1 MCCNRRLFNE
11 NNKKVINIFFWI
23 WSHCPV
29 ICLSDD
35 DYFATLKFD
44 NIRNAHLRF
53 SLLNIMLGDSVIYVF
68 HTI

>member
-1 MCCNRRLFNE
+1 MVTLPGNMF
-11 NNKKVINIFFWI
+11 
-23 WSHCPV
+23 S
-29 ICLSDD
+29 D